1 MYIIFYNQ
9 NEKNMK
15 NLTLLFAIFLT
26 ISVFAQ
32 EKYLTKNGTID
43 FEASVPAFE
52 EVKAKNS
59 SVTAI
64 LNTTNGEFASLALMK
79 GFRFKVALME
89 EHFNENYIDSDEYPK
104 ATMKGKIANFDISQL
119 SGSKEYQFTG
129 TLTLHGKSKEITTPV
144 TLTKDGDSIKLT
156 SKFSVTPEEFDIEIP
171 SVVRKK
177 VAEGV
182 DVSVDFDL
190 VAKGS

>member
-1 MYIIFYNQ
+1 
-9 NEKNMK
+9 MK
-15 NLTLLFAIFLT
+15 NLTLLIASLFLT
-26 ISVFAQ
+26 VASFAQ
-32 EKYLTKNGTID
+32 EKYLTKSGTID

-59 SVTAI
+59 SVTAV
-64 LNTTNGEFASLALMK
+64 LVTNGEKAGDFASLALMK

-89 EHFNENYIDSDEYPK
+89 EHFNENYMDSDNYPK
-104 ATMKGKIANFDISQL
+104 ATMKGKIADFDISQL

-177 VAEGV
+177 VADGV

-190 VAKGS
+190 ALQGS